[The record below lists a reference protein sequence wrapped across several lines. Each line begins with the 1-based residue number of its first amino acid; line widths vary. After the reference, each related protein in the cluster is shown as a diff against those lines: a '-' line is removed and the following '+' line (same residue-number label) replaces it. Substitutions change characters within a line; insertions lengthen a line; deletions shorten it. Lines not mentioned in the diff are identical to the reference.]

1 MISFHKAEAADRAW
15 AHEILKRCAYP
26 GAEYAFSCMYLWSDY
41 FGELGRVGDH
51 LTQHASWRGRE
62 VYLYP
67 AGAGDIKGA
76 IEAIRA
82 DAAERGGPLR
92 LRSLTKDK
100 KEELEA
106 LYPGKFEFTA
116 CRNSY
121 DYIYTV
127 EELSELHGKKL
138 QSKRNHCNR
147 FEDEFPDWFTAPIT
161 DENLPQCHEMLRIWY
176 ETHEPAVN
184 AQELDQHLGAV
195 HAVDAARID
204 QLRNEGREPERDVE
218 TPALELLDGRDTL
231 RRRSCPL
238 VSTGEGVVR
247 GRHRDLDMGQSTV
260 HYVNIAFPGHH
271 GRFRYDQITDA
282 AFVQHA
288 YRFVCEPVDCLGGLE
303 TVRHAAHAYNRA
315 GSKAGD
321 GSGELCQV
329 GHGRTAR
336 VSQAPEL
343 QQRTCVTV
351 GAVVHA
357 AAAVRVEP
365 RRIAALAALVPRHG
379 LEEGFELFR
388 FRLMSFHIP
397 FPFS

>member
-1 MISFHKAEAADRAW
+1 MLLSVGVMFRHVLADRQAVESRDPAQRPELLFQRQVPVPALREHVSRRVDTEAA
-15 AHEILKRCAYP
+15 
-26 GAEYAFSCMYLWSDY
+26 G
-41 FGELGRVGDH
+41 
-51 LTQHASWRGRE
+51 
-62 VYLYP
+62 YP
-67 AGAGDIKGA
+67 AVD
-76 IEAIRA
+76 
-82 DAAERGGPLR
+82 
-92 LRSLTKDK
+92 
-100 KEELEA
+100 
-106 LYPGKFEFTA
+106 
-116 CRNSY
+116 
-121 DYIYTV
+121 
-127 EELSELHGKKL
+127 
-138 QSKRNHCNR
+138 
-147 FEDEFPDWFTAPIT
+147 
-161 DENLPQCHEMLRIWY
+161 
-176 ETHEPAVN
+176 

-218 TPALELLDGRDTL
+218 TPVLELLDGRDTL
-231 RRRSCPL
+231 RWRSCPL

-247 GRHRDLDMGQSTV
+247 GRHRNLDMGQSTV

-282 AFVQHA
+282 ALVQHA
-288 YRFVCEPVDCLGGLE
+288 YRFVREPVDCLGGLE

-321 GSGELCQV
+321 GPGDLRRI

-379 LEEGFELFR
+379 LEKGFELFR
-388 FRLMSFHIP
+388 FHVMSFHNSC
-397 FPFS
+397 PFS

>member
-1 MISFHKAEAADRAW
+1 MISFHKAEAADRVW
-15 AHEILKRCAYP
+15 AHEILKNCEYP

-161 DENLPQCHEMLRIWY
+161 DDNLPQCHEMLRVWY

-184 AQELDQHLGAV
+184 AQELDQLQLEKAALQRAFDHFDIEQVCAY
-195 HAVDAARID
+195 DAEKQE
-204 QLRNEGREPERDVE
+204 QLMQDPGIIRN
-218 TPALELLDGRDTL
+218 
-231 RRRSCPL
+231 RRK
-238 VSTGEGVVR
+238 
-247 GRHRDLDMGQSTV
+247 
-260 HYVNIAFPGHH
+260 I
-271 GRFRYDQITDA
+271 
-282 AFVQHA
+282 
-288 YRFVCEPVDCLGGLE
+288 
-303 TVRHAAHAYNRA
+303 
-315 GSKAGD
+315 
-321 GSGELCQV
+321 
-329 GHGRTAR
+329 
-336 VSQAPEL
+336 
-343 QQRTCVTV
+343 
-351 GAVVHA
+351 
-357 AAAVRVEP
+357 AAAVNNARIFRDIQDSYGSFADYLWGWTAGEVIVESGISSSALSDAISADLK
-365 RRIAALAALVPRHG
+365 RRGMKFVGTTIIYAYLQAVGVIDAH
-379 LEEGFELFR
+379 EESCAWNRKNKGE
-388 FRLMSFHIP
+388 
-397 FPFS
+397 

>member
-1 MISFHKAEAADRAW
+1 MISFHKAEAADRVW
-15 AHEILKRCAYP
+15 AHEILKNCEYP

-51 LTQHASWRGRE
+51 LTQHVSWRGRE

-161 DENLPQCHEMLRIWY
+161 DDNLPQCHEMLRVWY

-184 AQELDQHLGAV
+184 AQELDQLQLEKTALQRAFDHFDELEMDGLLLSDGERIIAFSMGSRLNRDYYDVGFEKAFPDVNGAYAMINREFSRMIAEKYPEV
-195 HAVDAARID
+195 QFLNREDD
-204 QLRNEGREPERDVE
+204 MGSEG
-218 TPALELLDGRDTL
+218 L
-231 RRRSCPL
+231 RRAKESYQP
-238 VSTGEGVVR
+238 
-247 GRHRDLDMGQSTV
+247 TV
-260 HYVNIAFPGHH
+260 LLEKYVADWKEN
-271 GRFRYDQITDA
+271 
-282 AFVQHA
+282 
-288 YRFVCEPVDCLGGLE
+288 
-303 TVRHAAHAYNRA
+303 
-315 GSKAGD
+315 
-321 GSGELCQV
+321 
-329 GHGRTAR
+329 
-336 VSQAPEL
+336 
-343 QQRTCVTV
+343 
-351 GAVVHA
+351 
-357 AAAVRVEP
+357 
-365 RRIAALAALVPRHG
+365 
-379 LEEGFELFR
+379 
-388 FRLMSFHIP
+388 
-397 FPFS
+397 